1 MGSLDGLN
9 RPEPN
14 PFLFARIRHE
24 LSNGQTAGYVPARL
38 VWAMGASFA
47 VLTLLNWQLITG
59 LKEQKNQAASE
70 LNTVITDMK
79 LMPATNQLYGV
90 WSELN
95 Y

>member
-1 MGSLDGLN
+1 
-9 RPEPN
+9 
-14 PFLFARIRHE
+14 
-24 LSNGQTAGYVPARL
+24 
-38 VWAMGASFA
+38 MGASFA